1 MHAAQLAQGPFFIG
15 IALDILLYGMMI
27 TQAYSYFFT
36 YKDDRLWIKIFVAF
50 LFSANTVSSTLS
62 VMHTYRS
69 FVNPFG
75 FLSWL
80 VQENWVSTTGPSVTS
95 IIGGSVQLFFTW
107 RVYVLSRN
115 VFSASAIVFC
125 SSAGML
131 VALGTTIAVAI
142 TPDFFG
148 SPGFRGCCYCT
159 AGECCLRRPYHRY
172 GSHVAITVFRQWNR
186 KNGFPVTSDVDR
198 VIRMTIQTGFI
209 TTLFAVTDLV
219 TFLTVDTGI
228 YLIFDLPL
236 AKLHTNSLLSNLN
249 SRGGWKYDEAS
260 EESNCNQGNLQREI
274 QSNVLPQVFVHV
286 EQHKLVE
293 TNDTLHDIFGK
304 PNPQSDV
311 WSD

>member
-1 MHAAQLAQGPFFIG
+1 MHAAQLAQGPFLIG
-15 IALDILLYGMMI
+15 VALDILLYGMMI

-50 LFSANTVSSTLS
+50 LFSANTVSSALS

-75 FLSWL
+75 WFTFPFLRDLILKITKITIGFLSWL
-80 VQENWVSTTGPSVTS
+80 VQENWVFTTGPFVTS

-107 RVYVLSRN
+107 RVYALSRN

-148 SPGFRGCCYCT
+148 SPGFGVAVIVRLASAVCADLIIAT
-159 AGECCLRRPYHRY
+159 ALMW
-172 GSHVAITVFRQWNR
+172 QLWNR
-186 KNGFPVTSDVDR
+186 KNDFPVTSDVDR
-198 VIRMTIQTGFI
+198 VIRMTIQTGLI

-219 TFLTVDTGI
+219 TFLTIDTGI
-228 YLIFDLPL
+228 YLIFNLPL

-274 QSNVLPQVFVHV
+274 QSNVPPQASAG
-286 EQHKLVE
+286 LM
-293 TNDTLHDIFGK
+293 
-304 PNPQSDV
+304 
-311 WSD
+311 

>member
-148 SPGFRGCCYCT
+148 SLGFGVAVIVRLASAVCADLIIAT
-159 AGECCLRRPYHRY
+159 ALMW
-172 GSHVAITVFRQWNR
+172 QLWNR